1 MFPTTVLFHIL
12 LIQMSKDR
20 RPNTASRA
28 GQQQAANASRY
39 PIQTPYHVPGST
51 DCAPN
56 LAIDNHSQHQAQT
69 TQGYSRPR
77 LRPYPVLC
85 NNVNYYA
92 HLSTPVSTQSNYLR
106 PHVNFLPMRNI
117 HPQTI
122 PNQYQ
127 QVNTTIM
134 PRPQSVYH
142 LPNRQITQP
151 VDINLS
157 SRQNIQAITRT
168 NTTTDPAQNASHI
181 SRNRYAESTQ
191 PKGSLSQLGISH
203 GLQQYF
209 MRQQQLTLAQ
219 NSTQPMVH
227 QFPIY
232 HGNIPGNSMMH
243 QQTHNSS
250 NSHNPTSRAHTS
262 VGLLHQQRNPQTGNI
277 HTPAADKRDR
287 ATFDFFIK
295 SIQQDAEKRVPTL
308 KRKTTDSSA
317 TEIHSSY
324 APSKRRRPNERNT
337 SPGSKQSMSTTLH
350 SQNTCKEQYTKP
362 RRQADKLTKMR
373 DYKRQKRTEAA
384 FRSAENKERKDRRQK
399 SAANHASQA
408 MSNLIAH
415 FQAHTALGPTYI
427 CVCCDRMCYR
437 HAVLRANKTLA
448 LDTDLVQKCAIGT
461 ASAERERWLC
471 FSCNNAL
478 KNDRMPAMALVNGNK
493 FPDKPSHLKLHKLE
507 WRLLAP
513 RLVFMKI
520 HRAPRG
526 NQLKI
531 EGNVVNV
538 IANVANCVNSLP
550 RMEKNSA
557 TIPAKLKRRV
567 TYKSY
572 TISQNIRPNKV
583 KKAAVWL
590 TKNGPLY
597 RDQEIKFNSK
607 WVKRYQ
613 KFKRRQVQEMK
624 KREARE
630 SGVSEPTSKPGTSLT
645 QMYWCEFTDCYFY
658 SDSIE
663 SAESHLKCEHNAI
676 VSTPGESN
684 NSSYSQV
691 TFLKQRHKRENE
703 LAYNWCSLCGSLLS
717 AGQTPLNHMA
727 ETHDTL
733 SIEQAKT
740 ENQDS
745 AQEVWAFTE
754 IKSQHIIRM
763 RPNFTPK
770 GIQPS
775 SRPRRKI
782 PVSILEVIRLP
793 TLPSNR
799 ESEDPHRERSD
810 TTNTELGAKLTNNKS
825 SDTESE
831 NEEDTAG
838 ATDTM
843 LSQNTYIENTE
854 FGAIHNFA
862 PGAGNKPKSIFLDK
876 YCEELAYPDIFL
888 GHKRLDTSKRTVFIS
903 YGDIVKSELLQT
915 DRRAATNVENIFFK
929 TKKLQMKL
937 LTGRTQLALRQHKTK
952 DQTITAGDIKKGSN
966 VKKIIQF
973 DHGYKFLAT
982 LRGSPPYFEKAKK
995 DIFAMIRQLGPAT
1008 FFISLSAAETRW
1020 HHLLRILG
1028 QTVDNK
1034 CYTDEEIEKLSWPHK
1049 SRLIQ
1054 TDPITCARHFDHTL
1068 RAFITNF
1075 LKSPQAPIGKLL
1087 DFFYRVEMQHRGS
1100 CHVHMLVWI
1109 EHAPLLEKNDLKDII
1124 SFIDKY
1130 ITCHSPPDPKSE
1142 MSQMVD
1148 RQKHT
1153 HTLTCRPQKNS
1164 KCRFSYPQP
1173 PLPETHIL
1181 EPLTNSDD
1189 NYTTHLAVWKRV
1201 QDEMEELDKTVA
1213 VPFKDYLAS
1222 IGVTKDEYI
1231 SSLRV
1236 GIKARTIFL
1245 KRETNETTI
1254 NNYNTNCLQAWRAN
1268 MDIQYIVD
1276 AYACATYIVSYMSKG
1291 CRGMSVL
1298 LRQVS
1303 KEASEGNQP
1312 LIEQMRFIGNK
1323 FLNAVEISAQ
1333 EAAYIALQLAL
1344 RKSSRTTVYLNTA
1357 PPDDR
1362 VRLLK
1367 SCQEI
1372 EDMDDEDTNIDS
1384 SNILDR
1390 YSNRERALDK
1400 TCLAE
1405 WAAWYDSRAKKPP
1418 KPPTTTDIDG
1428 NPPEI
1433 DNQQDEDNE
1442 DDIPLLHAEE
1452 RDQPKKRRTR
1462 ARILRCPWF
1471 SLAKDS
1477 EKHFRELIMLFIP
1490 WRDEENDLLAGHKS
1504 YHEHYLANQEAIL
1517 ALLEQYSPGRS
1528 AVEEAAAAILTMEPD
1543 LVENTA
1549 VAHAA
1554 QHDDE
1559 LCQTEKTKIRD
1570 PTFVPHYDIGKDL
1583 GANVSGMP
1591 NLEELQHNQMGDQEF
1606 RETVQLLNPKQR
1618 TIFDYV
1624 STAIHNDTEQLL
1636 LFLSGGAGVG
1646 KTMTTRAIY
1655 QQLLR
1660 HYGKEAGDDFEF
1672 VKVLV
1677 MAPTGKAAHLINGS
1691 TIHSALSVPFNQ
1703 LNEDYIPL
1711 NISNLNTIRTKLS
1724 TVRFIIIDEI
1734 SMVGNNLFNFINRR
1748 LQDVMGRPTPFG
1760 GCHVLCVGDLFQL
1773 KPVADRWLFL
1783 NSKKGNGP
1791 LTPNAWRE
1799 NFKLFELTMIMRQK
1813 DDLPFAQL
1821 LNRLRE
1827 GKHTEK
1833 DKAYLRKKVITT
1845 NFECPN
1851 YPHKQV
1857 THLFNRNRDVDAFNE
1872 SVRVG
1877 QAIKIKAMDKITGAT
1892 NASMEEAHLN
1902 KLNTKPIRETGG
1914 LATYLTV
1921 ALEDRI
1927 EICINID
1934 IGDGLT
1940 NGAAGTVM
1948 GLPGTNSQGACTA
1961 AGYMW
1966 IHFDDT
1972 LTGRRARAKAQ
1983 QKEMYTK
1990 DTPRYW
1996 TPIGPIK
2003 KQLNISQK
2011 SQLNA
2016 IRIQFP
2022 IRCAAAKTIHRS
2034 QGQTLQSVVADFCA
2048 TQGPHKHYVAISRV
2062 TNPRSLY
2069 ITNLNEEMIK
2079 TDTDVHTEME
2089 RLRTSARLSIP
2100 RYMKYFKKCNTT
2112 YIVFFNIRSLNRY
2125 VMDLAKD
2132 YTHKQSLMTCLSETH
2147 LNDRTNLDILTQ
2159 THPFQAHLRP
2169 NTHLQGVGAKHGMS
2183 LFSKTPI
2190 QNIQYITTTTMEA
2203 ISADISSPH
2212 PMSILSVYRYHKT
2225 PMESFIKDLQT
2236 ALAGCT
2242 HAVKYIGGDM
2252 NLNFQNKG
2260 IAHRLQTKLL
2270 DVNGLKQKIQKVTTN
2285 QGSLLDHIYTT
2296 EEDGKSEV
2304 VFTYYSDHNM
2314 TRITIPVAGAKPLA
2328 KVNQV

>member
-1 MFPTTVLFHIL
+1 
-12 LIQMSKDR
+12 MSKER
-20 RPNTASRA
+20 RPNSATRA
-28 GQQQAANASRY
+28 GHQQAANHSRY
-39 PIQTPYHVPGST
+39 APQNPNRGLASPYL
-51 DCAPN
+51 APN
-56 LAIDNHSQHQAQT
+56 LAGNNNLQQRPETAQGNRRT
-69 TQGYSRPR
+69 THW
-77 LRPYPVLC
+77 PYPVMT
-85 NNVNYYA
+85 NTVPYNA
-92 HLSTPVSTQSNYLR
+92 HLSTPADTQSNYLLH
-106 PHVNFLPMRNI
+106 PGHFVQLRNI
-117 HPQTI
+117 HPQAL
-122 PNQYQ
+122 PNQYH
-127 QVNTTIM
+127 QVNTANM
-134 PRPQSVYH
+134 HRPPILNH
-142 LPNRQITQP
+142 LQNRQITQP
-151 VDINLS
+151 VGLNLS
-157 SRQNIQAITRT
+157 SSQNFNPTRKTRT
-168 NTTTDPAQNASHI
+168 TTGPPQDTTNFN
-181 SRNRYAESTQ
+181 RNSYTETCQ
-191 PKGSLSQLGISH
+191 PKGSLPQLGISH

-209 MRQQQLTLAQ
+209 MRQQQLSLAQ
-219 NSTQPMVH
+219 YSNQPLVH
-227 QFPIY
+227 QFSVY
-232 HGNIPGNSMMH
+232 QGNIPSTHTMQ
-243 QQTHNSS
+243 QQTDNRTKSHNSS
-250 NSHNPTSRAHTS
+250 SKAHTS

-277 HTPAADKRDR
+277 HPPASDKHQR
-287 ATFDFFIK
+287 ANFDFFIK
-295 SIQQDAEKRVPTL
+295 SITQDAEKRVPTL
-308 KRKTTDSSA
+308 KRKATDSSA
-317 TEIHSSY
+317 NETDSRHGSRKRQRMNEI
-324 APSKRRRPNERNT
+324 NT
-337 SPGSKQSMSTTLH
+337 SPGKTESVSTTKH
-350 SQNTCKEQYTKP
+350 SRKTRNILKP
-362 RRQADKLTKMR
+362 ELQSQTDKLTKMR
-373 DYKRQKRTEAA
+373 DYKRKKRTEAT
-384 FRSAENKERKDRRQK
+384 FRAAENEERKTRHQK
-399 SAANHASQA
+399 SAADHASQA

-415 FQAHTALGPTYI
+415 FQALTARGPTYI

-437 HAVLRANKTLA
+437 HAVLRADKTLA
-448 LDTDLVQKCAIGT
+448 LDTDIIRKCAIGT

-471 FSCNNAL
+471 FSCSNAL

-538 IANVANCVNSLP
+538 IANIANCVNSLP
-550 RMEKNSA
+550 RMDNNSA

-613 KFKRRQVQEMK
+613 KVRRRQVKEMK
-624 KREARE
+624 RREARN
-630 SGVSEPTSKPGTSLT
+630 SGLTEPTTTPGTSVT
-645 QMYWCEFTDCYFY
+645 HMYWCEFTDCYFY

-663 SAESHLKCEHNAI
+663 SAQSHLKCEHNAI
-676 VSTPGESN
+676 DSAAGESI
-684 NSSYSQV
+684 NSSCSLV
-691 TFLKQRHKRENE
+691 TFLKQRQKRENE

-717 AGQTPLNHMA
+717 AGQTPLHHMA
-727 ETHDTL
+727 LTHNIQSL
-733 SIEQAKT
+733 QQAKT

-745 AQEVWAFTE
+745 AHEVWAFIE
-754 IKSQHIIRM
+754 IKSEHVTRM
-763 RPNFTPK
+763 RPNLTPE
-770 GIQPS
+770 GVQPS
-775 SRPRRKI
+775 SKPRRKI
-782 PVSILEVIRLP
+782 PLSILEVIRLP
-793 TLPSNR
+793 SLLGKIENENSHK
-799 ESEDPHRERSD
+799 EGSD
-810 TTNTELGAKLTNNKS
+810 TASTEIKAKLTSNKS

-888 GHKRLDTSKRTVFIS
+888 GHKRLDTSKRNVFIS

-952 DQTITAGDIKKGSN
+952 DQTITAGDIKEGSN

-1034 CYTDEEIEKLSWPHK
+1034 CYTDQEIEKLSWPHK

-1201 QDEMEELDKTVA
+1201 QEEMEELDKTVA
-1213 VPFKDYLAS
+1213 VPFKDFLAK

-1231 SSLRV
+1231 FSLRA

-1254 NNYNTNCLQAWRAN
+1254 NNYNTSCLQAWRAN

-1390 YSNRERALDK
+1390 YSKRERALDQ

-1433 DNQQDEDNE
+1433 DIQQDEDNE

-1452 RDQPKKRRTR
+1452 KDQPKKRRTR

-1490 WRDEENDLLAGHKS
+1490 WRDEDNDLLAGHKS
-1504 YHEHYLANQEAIL
+1504 YHEHYLANQDAIL

-1528 AVEEAAAAILTMEPD
+1528 AVEEAAAAILTMEAD

-1583 GANVSGMP
+1583 GANVSGIP

-1624 STAIHNDTEQLL
+1624 SNAIQNDTEQLL

-1791 LTPNAWRE
+1791 LIPNAWRE

-1845 NFECPN
+1845 DFESPN

-1983 QKEMYTK
+1983 QKEMYTR

-2062 TNPRSLY
+2062 TNPGSLY

-2112 YIVFFNIRSLNRY
+2112 YIVFFNIRSLNKY

-2159 THPFQAHLRP
+2159 THPFQTHLKP

-2225 PMESFIKDLQT
+2225 PMGSFINDLQT
-2236 ALAGCT
+2236 ALDGCT
-2242 HAVKYIGGDM
+2242 HTVKYIGGDM

-2270 DVNGLKQKIQKVTTN
+2270 DVNGLKQKIHKVTTN

-2314 TRITIPVAGAKPLA
+2314 TRITIPVAVAKPLA
-2328 KVNQV
+2328 KDNQD